1 MTTNLII
8 QAADIETQDLK
19 NLYGLAHAQGIDG
32 RGIEKIDGDGLFGH
46 QAFRILNVD
55 PATIGDVQRYCEG
68 DKQSDA
74 RRDKLAPKLDFGFVA
89 DNAKLS
95 DIGLI
100 AMDMDSTLITIE
112 CIDEIADFAGKKAE
126 VAAVTEAA
134 MRGEIDWPTSL
145 RQRVA
150 TLRGLPESVLEKVYQ
165 QRLKLSGGAENLI
178 AAAKRNNI
186 RLLLVSG
193 GFTFFTE
200 KLKARLGLDFAF
212 SNTLEIEHG
221 VLTGRVLGD
230 LCDAHAK
237 AAHVRNTAS
246 MLGLEP
252 SQIIAMGDGAND
264 LLMMKEAGTS
274 IAFHAKPV
282 VRAEASYALSQV
294 GLDGV
299 LGLFAVN

>member
-1 MTTNLII
+1 MTTNLVI
-8 QAADIETQDLK
+8 QASDIETQDLK
-19 NLYGLAHAQGIDG
+19 NLHGIAQAKGVGG
-32 RGIEKIDGDGLFGH
+32 RSIEKIDGDGYFRH

-55 PATIGDVQRYCEG
+55 AATIEDVQRYCE
-68 DKQSDA
+68 A
-74 RRDKLAPKLDFGFVA
+74 HRLDFGFVA
-89 DNAKLS
+89 DQAKLS
-95 DIGLI
+95 SLGLI

-112 CIDEIADFAGKKAE
+112 CIDEIADFTSKKAE

-145 RQRVA
+145 LQRVA
-150 TLRGLPESVLEKVYQ
+150 MLRGLPENVLDQVYQ
-165 QRLKLSGGAENLI
+165 QRLHLSEGAEQLI
-178 AAAKRNNI
+178 AAAKRSHI
-186 RLLLVSG
+186 KLLLVSG

-200 KLKARLGLDFAF
+200 KLKARLGLDYAF
-212 SNTLEIEHG
+212 SNTLEIENG

-237 AAHVRNTAS
+237 ATHVRNTAS
-246 MLGLEP
+246 ILGLEP

-264 LLMMKEAGTS
+264 LLMMREAGIS

-282 VRAEASYALSQV
+282 VRAQATYSLSHV

-299 LGLFAVN
+299 LGLFSAGN